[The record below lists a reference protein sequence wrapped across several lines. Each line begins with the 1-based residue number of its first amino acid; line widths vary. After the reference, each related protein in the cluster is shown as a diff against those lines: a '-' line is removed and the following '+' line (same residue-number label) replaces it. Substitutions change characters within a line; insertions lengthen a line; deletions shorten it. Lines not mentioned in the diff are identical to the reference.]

1 MIMNKKFFMVFVEG
15 KNTPTVQH
23 DNLEKAEKEAK
34 RLADKYGKRAFVLE
48 STSLITPDEINVKVD
63 SFEAALEY
71 LGREYLGRENNA
83 YMCGI
88 PDKHT
93 KAMVAMYKLI
103 TIAEAWNKADNFV
116 PDYDN
121 IYQYK
126 WYPWFQK
133 RGTAGFVC
141 ASTSTTA
148 ASAAA
153 HAGSRLCFSTS
164 ERAEQFGKQFIDL
177 WNDFLLF
184 R

>member
-1 MIMNKKFFMVFVEG
+1 MKKKFYMVFVEG
-15 KNTPTVQH
+15 ESTPTVQH

-34 RLADKYGKRAFVLE
+34 RLADKYGKKAFVLE

-71 LGREYLGRENNA
+71 LGRENNA
-83 YMCGI
+83 CMYGI
-88 PDKHT
+88 PEKHA

-121 IYQYK
+121 TNQYK
-126 WYPWFQK
+126 WFPWFQK
-133 RGTAGFVC
+133 LGTSGFVY
-141 ASTSTTA
+141 ASTNSTA
-148 ASAAA
+148 SSASARF
-153 HAGSRLCFSTS
+153 GYRLCFSTS
-164 ERAEQFGKQFIDL
+164 ERAEQFGKMFIDL

>member
-1 MIMNKKFFMVFVEG
+1 MVFVEG
-15 KNTPTVQH
+15 ENAPTVQH
-23 DNLEKAEKEAK
+23 DNLTKAEKEAQ
-34 RLADKYGKRAFVLE
+34 RLADKYGKKVFVLE
-48 STSLITPDEINVKVD
+48 STSLITPDEINVKVN
-63 SFEAALEY
+63 SYEAALEY
-71 LGREYLGRENNA
+71 LGRENNA
-83 YMCGI
+83 CMCGI
-88 PDKHT
+88 PDKHA

-121 IYQYK
+121 TNQYK
-126 WYPWFQK
+126 WFPWFQK

-141 ASTSTTA
+141 AFTNRTA
-148 ASAAA
+148 SYANAYI
-153 HAGSRLCFSTS
+153 GSQLCFKTD

>member
-1 MIMNKKFFMVFVEG
+1 MNKKFYMVFVEG
-15 KNTPTVQH
+15 ENTPTVQH

-34 RLADKYGKRAFVLE
+34 RFADKYGKKVFVLE

-71 LGREYLGRENNA
+71 LGRENNA
-83 YMCGI
+83 CICGI
-88 PDKHT
+88 PEKHA

-103 TIAEAWNKADNFV
+103 TIAEAWNKADNFI

-121 IYQYK
+121 TNQYK
-126 WYPWFQK
+126 WFPWFQK

-141 ASTSTTA
+141 TGTTLTA
-148 ASAAA
+148 AYAPAYF
-153 HAGSRLCFSTS
+153 GSRLCFSTS
-164 ERAEQFGKQFIDL
+164 ERAEQFGKQFSDL

>member
-1 MIMNKKFFMVFVEG
+1 MNKKFFMVFVEG
-15 KNTPTVQH
+15 ENTPTVQH
-23 DNLEKAEKEAK
+23 DNLKKAEKEAQ
-34 RLADKYGKRAFVLE
+34 RLADKYGKKAFVLK

-71 LGREYLGRENNA
+71 LGRENNA
-83 YMCGI
+83 CMCGI
-88 PDKHT
+88 PDKHA

-121 IYQYK
+121 TNQYK
-126 WYPWFQK
+126 WFPWFQK
-133 RGTAGFVC
+133 RGTAGFVYAHTNNT
-141 ASTSTTA
+141 ASFA
-148 ASAAA
+148 YAKL
-153 HAGSRLCFSTS
+153 GSRLCFSTS

>member
-1 MIMNKKFFMVFVEG
+1 MNKKFFMVFVEG
-15 KNTPTVQH
+15 ENTPTVQH
-23 DNLEKAEKEAK
+23 DNLKKAEKEAQ
-34 RLADKYGKRAFVLE
+34 RLADKYGKKVFVLE

-63 SFEAALEY
+63 SLEAALEY
-71 LGREYLGRENNA
+71 LGRENNA
-83 YMCGI
+83 CICGI
-88 PDKHT
+88 PYKHA

-121 IYQYK
+121 TNQYK
-126 WYPWFQK
+126 WFPWFQK
-133 RGTAGFVC
+133 RGAAGFVY
-141 ASTSTTA
+141 AYTNVA
-148 ASAAA
+148 ASNANAAV
-153 HAGSRLCFSTS
+153 GSRLCFSTS

>member
-1 MIMNKKFFMVFVEG
+1 MNKKFFMVFVEG
-15 KNTPTVQH
+15 ENTPTVQH
-23 DNLEKAEKEAK
+23 DNLKKAEKEAQ
-34 RLADKYGKRAFVLE
+34 RLADKYGKKAFVLE

-63 SFEAALEY
+63 SFEAALEF
-71 LGREYLGRENNA
+71 LGRENNA
-83 YMCGI
+83 CMCGI
-88 PDKHT
+88 PDKHA

-121 IYQYK
+121 TNQYK
-126 WYPWFQK
+126 WFPWFQK
-133 RGTAGFVC
+133 RGTAGFVFAYTDC
-141 ASTSTTA
+141 TASV
-148 ASAAA
+148 ASAYF
-153 HAGSRLCFSTS
+153 GSRLCFSTS

>member
-1 MIMNKKFFMVFVEG
+1 MNKKFFMVFVEG
-15 KNTPTVQH
+15 ENTPTVQH
-23 DNLEKAEKEAK
+23 DNLKKAEKEAQ
-34 RLADKYGKRAFVLE
+34 RLADKYGKKVFVLE

-71 LGREYLGRENNA
+71 LGRENNA
-83 YMCGI
+83 CICGI
-88 PDKHT
+88 PYKHA

-121 IYQYK
+121 TNQYK
-126 WYPWFQK
+126 WFPWFQK
-133 RGTAGFVC
+133 RGTAGFVYAYTYNT
-141 ASTSTTA
+141 ASYA
-148 ASAAA
+148 NAKV
-153 HAGSRLCFSTS
+153 GSRLCFSTS

>member
-1 MIMNKKFFMVFVEG
+1 MNKKFFMVFVEG
-15 KNTPTVQH
+15 ENTPTVQH
-23 DNLEKAEKEAK
+23 DNLKKAEKEAQ
-34 RLADKYGKRAFVLE
+34 RLADKYGKKVFVLE

-71 LGREYLGRENNA
+71 LGRENNA
-83 YMCGI
+83 CMCGI
-88 PDKHT
+88 PDKHA

-103 TIAEAWNKADNFV
+103 TIAEAWNKADNFI

-121 IYQYK
+121 TNQYK
-126 WYPWFQK
+126 WFPWFQK
-133 RGTAGFVC
+133 RGTAGFVYAYTHYT
-141 ASTSTTA
+141 ASS
-148 ASAAA
+148 A
-153 HAGSRLCFSTS
+153 HAYFGSRLCFSTS

>member
-1 MIMNKKFFMVFVEG
+1 MNKKFFMVFVEG
-15 KNTPTVQH
+15 ENTPTVQH
-23 DNLEKAEKEAK
+23 DNLKKAEKEAQ
-34 RLADKYGKRAFVLE
+34 RLADKYGKKVFVLE

-71 LGREYLGRENNA
+71 LGRENNA
-83 YMCGI
+83 CMCGI
-88 PDKHT
+88 PDKHA

-121 IYQYK
+121 TNQYK
-126 WYPWFQK
+126 WFPWFQK
-133 RGTAGFVC
+133 RGTAGFVYAYTNLT
-141 ASTSTTA
+141 ASS
-148 ASAAA
+148 ASATI
-153 HAGSRLCFSTS
+153 GSRLCFSTS

>member
-1 MIMNKKFFMVFVEG
+1 MNKKFFMVFVEG
-15 KNTPTVQH
+15 ENTPTVQH
-23 DNLEKAEKEAK
+23 DNLKKAEKEAQ
-34 RLADKYGKRAFVLE
+34 RLADKYGKKVFVLE

-71 LGREYLGRENNA
+71 LGRENNA
-83 YMCGI
+83 CMCGI
-88 PDKHT
+88 PDKHA

-103 TIAEAWNKADNFV
+103 TIAEAWNKADNFI

-121 IYQYK
+121 TNQYK
-126 WYPWFQK
+126 WFPWFQK
-133 RGTAGFVC
+133 RGTAGFVY
-141 ASTSTTA
+141 ANTNPA
-148 ASAAA
+148 ASSASASV
-153 HAGSRLCFSTS
+153 GSRLCFKTD

>member
-1 MIMNKKFFMVFVEG
+1 MNKKFFMVFVEG
-15 KNTPTVQH
+15 ENTPTVQH
-23 DNLEKAEKEAK
+23 DNLKKAEKEAQ
-34 RLADKYGKRAFVLE
+34 RLADKYGKKAFVLE

-71 LGREYLGRENNA
+71 LGRENNA
-83 YMCGI
+83 CMYGI
-88 PDKHT
+88 PYKHA

-121 IYQYK
+121 TNQYK
-126 WYPWFQK
+126 WFPWFQK

-141 ASTSTTA
+141 AYTSNA
-148 ASAAA
+148 ASSANA
-153 HAGSRLCFSTS
+153 HIGSRLCLKSE
-164 ERAEQFGKQFIDL
+164 ERAMQFGEQFIDL
-177 WNDFLLF
+177 WNDFLLY

>member
-1 MIMNKKFFMVFVEG
+1 MNKKFFMVFVEG
-15 KNTPTVQH
+15 ENTPTIQH
-23 DNLEKAEKEAK
+23 DNLKKAEKEAQ
-34 RLADKYGKRAFVLE
+34 RLADKYGKKAFVLE

-63 SFEAALEY
+63 SFEAALEF
-71 LGREYLGRENNA
+71 LGRENNA
-83 YMCGI
+83 CMCGI
-88 PDKHT
+88 PDKHA
-93 KAMVAMYKLI
+93 KAMFSMYKLI

-121 IYQYK
+121 TNQYK
-126 WYPWFQK
+126 WFPWFQK

-141 ASTSTTA
+141 AYTYNTA
-148 ASAAA
+148 SFANAII
-153 HAGSRLCFSTS
+153 GSRLCFKTD

>member
-1 MIMNKKFFMVFVEG
+1 MNKKFFIVFVEG
-15 KNTPTVQH
+15 ENTPTVQH
-23 DNLEKAEKEAK
+23 DNLKKAEKEAQ
-34 RLADKYGKRAFVLE
+34 RLADKYGKKAFVLE

-71 LGREYLGRENNA
+71 LERENNA
-83 YMCGI
+83 CMCGI
-88 PDKHT
+88 PDKHA

-103 TIAEAWNKADNFV
+103 TIAEAWNKSDNFV

-121 IYQYK
+121 TNQYK
-126 WYPWFQK
+126 WFPWFQK
-133 RGTAGFVC
+133 RGTAGFVY
-141 ASTSTTA
+141 AFTDNA
-148 ASAAA
+148 ASAAYA
-153 HAGSRLCFSTS
+153 YVGSRLCFSTS